1 MALVKET
8 NISEY
13 SKLAAVIIGATM
25 NQPRIIKKYPN
36 RRLYDTTISQYITLD
51 EVKALVLSHTPF
63 KIVDARTDE
72 DMTTYVLLQIISEQ
86 EGGSTPIFTREI
98 LQNIIRFYGNPL
110 QKMMSEFLE
119 KTFSSFNDPQSQF
132 QEYFK
137 QTPLETM
144 AELTKRNMAIWQ
156 TAVSDYFNK
165 STQQNQSNTSKKT
178 SKKS

>member
-1 MALVKET
+1 
-8 NISEY
+8 
-13 SKLAAVIIGATM
+13 M

-51 EVKALVLSHTPF
+51 DIKALVLSHTPF
-63 KIVDARTDE
+63 KIIDARTEE

-86 EGGSTPIFTREI
+86 EGGANPIFTHEI

-132 QEYFK
+132 QEFFK
-137 QTPLETM
+137 QSPFETM

-156 TAVSDYFNK
+156 TAVGDFL
-165 STQQNQSNTSKKT
+165 NTSKKN
-178 SKKS
+178 SKKSKD